1 MFNFGALFNIFRVPE
16 LKRKVLISLAL
27 LLVYRIGAHV
37 PSPFIDATLVR
48 EKLGGAAQGMFGVVD
63 MFSGG
68 AFSQMT
74 IFALGIM
81 PYISASIIIQLLAA
95 VWPRLEKISKE
106 GEAGRKKITQL
117 TRYGTVA
124 LAFFQGLGIGVW
136 MLELGVSQLPN
147 SYGYRL
153 AFLLITAMTMCTG
166 TCFIM
171 WLGEKITQH
180 GIGNGISLIIAV
192 GIIARYPLDF
202 RLAIMSIKSQAM
214 SPMGLIMLLALTV
227 VVTALIIINQ
237 QASRRVP
244 IQHAQRMVGHKIMGG
259 GNTYIPLKLNTAG
272 VIPVIFASAI
282 LSFPTMILPYMGM
295 EQASGPAAVLS
306 DWLRRDSGHNL
317 YELCSFGSGGVFNLF
332 KVVNLWTLIY
342 VFLTAAFCF
351 FYTAITLNPEDL
363 ADNLKKSNAFIPGI
377 KPGRHTA
384 DYVDHILMRITIV
397 GAAILVVI
405 ALVPEILAVGYGF
418 NWQVSQVAGGTGLII
433 VVGVFLDTMKQIESQ
448 LMMRHYEGFKF
459 TGAGRGGRHVAIRT
473 KRTVRGGS

>member
-1 MFNFGALFNIFRVPE
+1 MITALLNIFKVPE
-16 LKRKVLISLAL
+16 LRRKVFITLAL

-37 PSPFIDATLVR
+37 PSPFIDPAEASR
-48 EKLGGAAQGMFGVVD
+48 KLGQAASGMFGVVD

-74 IFALGIM
+74 LFALGIM
-81 PYISASIIIQLLAA
+81 PYISASIVIQLLAA

-106 GEAGRKKITQL
+106 GEAGRKKITQY

-124 LAFFQGLGIGVW
+124 LAFFQGIGIGVW
-136 MLELGVSQLPN
+136 LLDMGISRIPES
-147 SYGYRL
+147 R
-153 AFLLITAMTMCTG
+153 ATFLIITAMTMCTG

-202 RLAIMSIKSQAM
+202 RLAYLAIKAETM

-244 IQHAQRMVGHKIMGG
+244 IQHAQRMVGHKIMRG
-259 GNTYIPLKLNTAG
+259 GNTYIPLKLNTAS
-272 VIPVIFASAI
+272 VIPVIFAAAI
-282 LSFPTMILPYMGM
+282 LSFPTMILPYFGADRATGFGR
-295 EQASGPAAVLS
+295 ELAGWLDRASQ
-306 DWLRRDSGHNL
+306 HNL
-317 YELCSFGSGGVFNLF
+317 YDAFGMTSGGIFAVFRI
-332 KVVNLWTLIY
+332 VNFYTVAY
-342 VFLTAAFCF
+342 VFLTVAFCF
-351 FYTAITLNPEDL
+351 FYTAITLNPVDL

-377 KPGRHTA
+377 KPGKHTA
-384 DYVDHILMRITIV
+384 DYVDHILMRITVV

-405 ALVPEILAVGYGF
+405 ALVPEVLYVSYGF
-418 NWQVSQVAGGTGLII
+418 NFQVAQISGGTGLII

-459 TGAGRGGRHVAIRT
+459 SGAGAGGRRRPTVRT
-473 KRTVRGGS
+473 SRPVRGGS